1 MPVILAGMLCVF
13 DYARRLARLPA
24 ARLVPMASA
33 AATSPPARQFD
44 RDAIPLN
51 FDGEHEGPDRGFV
64 GPLIRI

>member
-13 DYARRLARLPA
+13 DYARRPARLPI
-24 ARLVPMASA
+24 ARLVPMAPA
-33 AATSPPARQFD
+33 ATTSPPARQFG

-51 FDGEHEGPDRGFV
+51 FDRGHEGPDRGFV